1 MKRSGPNANK
11 ESVAHKEAVMGTKE
25 KQTIAGYFGLAVEVL
40 NRMASYSLIRYRER
54 VFIVETLD
62 LDSCWRLGWGVLD
75 SAGPFIPESKA
86 EIKAAAA

>member
-1 MKRSGPNANK
+1 
-11 ESVAHKEAVMGTKE
+11 MGTKE

-54 VFIVETLD
+54 VFIVDTLD
-62 LDSCWRLGWGVLD
+62 LDSSWRLGWGALG

-86 EIKAAAA
+86 EIKDQLKAAAA